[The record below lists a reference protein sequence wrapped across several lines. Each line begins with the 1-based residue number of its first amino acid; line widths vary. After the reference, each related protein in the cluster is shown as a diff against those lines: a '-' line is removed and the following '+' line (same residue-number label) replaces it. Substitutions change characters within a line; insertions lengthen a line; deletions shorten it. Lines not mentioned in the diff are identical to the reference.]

1 MLPPGS
7 THVKI
12 ATIGR
17 IGPHCTK
24 ADFAGFTLT
33 QFRHRYIPID
43 QIAALAGWNLASLVD
58 QSSACPFFGAWF
70 FIRPPGIV
78 FRFIGPRG
86 EIMAQME
93 AATALETNRD
103 SEYQD
108 RPIRCVD
115 CNENFIWTAGEQVFF
130 HDKGLKN
137 EPKRCKPCKQAKNE
151 RLAAIAAAQSSG
163 VRQRIEVS
171 VQCAQ
176 CGQQTT
182 VPFYP
187 SQGRP
192 VYCRSCFLAGRAA
205 NGDVAPV

>member
-1 MLPPGS
+1 MIRLTERTQGS
-7 THVKI
+7 QKI
-12 ATIGR
+12 MMEPMEITTAPAEST
-17 IGPHCTK
+17 PDQSH
-24 ADFAGFTLT
+24 AET
-33 QFRHRYIPID
+33 QF
-43 QIAALAGWNLASLVD
+43 
-58 QSSACPFFGAWF
+58 
-70 FIRPPGIV
+70 
-78 FRFIGPRG
+78 
-86 EIMAQME
+86 E
-93 AATALETNRD
+93 
-103 SEYQD
+103 D
-108 RPIRCVD
+108 RPIKCVD
-115 CNENFIWTAGEQVFF
+115 CGDSFTWTGGEQVFF

-192 VYCRSCFLAGRAA
+192 VYCRACFLAARGADANAA
-205 NGDVAPV
+205 QV

>member
-1 MLPPGS
+1 MS
-7 THVKI
+7 QT
-12 ATIGR
+12 
-17 IGPHCTK
+17 
-24 ADFAGFTLT
+24 
-33 QFRHRYIPID
+33 
-43 QIAALAGWNLASLVD
+43 
-58 QSSACPFFGAWF
+58 
-70 FIRPPGIV
+70 
-78 FRFIGPRG
+78 
-86 EIMAQME
+86 E
-93 AATALETNRD
+93 AAHELAPSPD

-108 RPIRCVD
+108 RAIKCVD
-115 CNENFIWTAGEQVFF
+115 CAEDFIWTAGEQVFF

-171 VQCAQ
+171 VLCAQ

-192 VYCRSCFLAGRAA
+192 VYCRSCFLAGRTPE
-205 NGDVAPV
+205 GDGIQARKHERQ